1 MHKLI
6 TSTIEVASVLATERV
21 RGSLAKSRLGLGQKH
36 GRLPMIKS
44 AVTGLVLSAILASG
58 AHAQNAP
65 MDMSWAI
72 RSQLRNQQIGDAT
85 ARYWGMQYY
94 NYMQR
99 LRQLGYTGPSLPT
112 GITPESLQRSI
123 AAANDATQRY
133 IRSGQINSE
142 RRSFAVQDW
151 DMRAIRGCSW
161 GVNNWGQWG
170 YICP

>member
-1 MHKLI
+1 MRKFI
-6 TSTIEVASVLATERV
+6 TSTIEVASVLAAERV
-21 RGSLAKSRLGLGQKH
+21 RGSLAESRLVLGQQH
-36 GRLPMIKS
+36 RRLPMIKS
-44 AVTGLVLSAILASG
+44 AITGLVLSAVLASG
-58 AHAQNAP
+58 AHAQNPP

-99 LRQLGYTGPSLPT
+99 LRQQGYTGPSLPT
-112 GITPESLQRSI
+112 GVTPQSLQRSI

-142 RRSFAVQDW
+142 RRSFAVNDW
-151 DMRAIRGCSW
+151 DMRAIRGCYW
-161 GVNNWGQWG
+161 GVNSWGQWG